1 MAVIEAFELVD
12 VGQDQGA
19 GAEAV
24 AGHAGVQA
32 GAIAQAGERIVMQRL
47 FEGLSMPLMCPE
59 ALTHG
64 IGERGR
70 DHQRGNN
77 AGQKRKAAQ
86 QGVGRQNAEAD
97 QRRETPH
104 IARCF
109 DLCAHVPPLFA
120 DPSIARL
127 G

>member
-1 MAVIEAFELVD
+1 MAVIEAFEMVD
-12 VGQDQGA
+12 VSQDQDA
-19 GAEAV
+19 GAKAV

-32 GAIAQAGERIVMQRL
+32 GAIVQAGEGIVVQRL
-47 FEGLSMPLMCPE
+47 FEGLGMPLMCPE
-59 ALTHG
+59 ALTHR

-77 AGQKRKAAQ
+77 ARQKRKAPH

-120 DPSIARL
+120 DPSMARL